1 MFYSLLAI
9 ITFGHKSLL
18 FPPLYNV
25 WKQVV
30 KKIHKVYI
38 TQKVN
43 MPLVNQSIF
52 AIEGIINFQK
62 SGANC
67 LTHYNPESHIS
78 GSNSEQSAVHMKY
91 FLSSKNLHMW
101 T

>member
-1 MFYSLLAI
+1 
-9 ITFGHKSLL
+9 
-18 FPPLYNV
+18 
-25 WKQVV
+25 
-30 KKIHKVYI
+30 
-38 TQKVN
+38 

-52 AIEGIINFQK
+52 VIEGIINFQK